1 MFKLKKKNN
10 EVKKAIEFMKSQ
22 KKLNRLNIE
31 KIKDLKIDVSELE
44 DWDKMYDRIIKLL
57 KSID

>member
-10 EVKKAIEFMKSQ
+10 EVKKAIEFMRSQ
-22 KKLNRLNIE
+22 KEVNRLNIE

-44 DWDKMYDRIIKLL
+44 DWDKMYDKIIKLL

>member
-1 MFKLKKKNN
+1 MFKFKKKSN

-31 KIKDLKIDVSELE
+31 KIRDLKIDVSELE
-44 DWDKMYDRIIKLL
+44 DWDKMYDKIIKLL